1 MNLKNN
7 EVQVSQAS
15 RQGTKGQSHWL
26 THFTTNQHCYKIKS
40 FIFKPSLLSNILSKI
55 RQLLKTSFCEPIAY
69 KYYISSLIYSIVFT
83 AVSDFS
89 AWKRLTWQFPYN
101 FPDHTQVEVSIW
113 SAQNTE
119 FSFFLEIITLPSNAR
134 LKRWVDSRLFFT
146 LLIL

>member
-40 FIFKPSLLSNILSKI
+40 FSLVKHTFKNTT
-55 RQLLKTSFCEPIAY
+55 QLLKTSFCEPIAY

-119 FSFFLEIITLPSNAR
+119 KFSFFLEIMTLPSNAR